1 MNRTYQIINISD
13 LNNIDFS
20 QVYETSAETI
30 RKSIDESLFTIKWD
44 REPSFITDGTVTPVE
59 TLSYENCL
67 SLMATAEWTPE
78 EPSEE

>member
-1 MNRTYQIINISD
+1 MSRKYQIINISD

-67 SLMATAEWTPE
+67 TLMDTPE
-78 EPSEE
+78 WSNDEE

>member
-1 MNRTYQIINISD
+1 MSRTYQIINISD

-20 QVYETSAETI
+20 QVYETSADTI

-67 SLMATAEWTPE
+67 TLMDTPE
-78 EPSEE
+78 WSSNEE

>member
-30 RKSIDESLFTIKWD
+30 RKSIDESLFTIEWD

-67 SLMATAEWTPE
+67 SLMATPEWSSDE
-78 EPSEE
+78 E